1 MFAYDDIKNFNR
13 TEMAIYKYIMA
24 NLPQIPY
31 MTIREIAAE
40 NHVSTTTFL
49 RFCAKSGF
57 SSYNEFK
64 AKLKQMTGNIAKVP
78 TTRNLDEIFLFFKGV
93 SSLAFEE
100 KLQQAVF
107 LLQKTNFIIFV
118 GIGSSGTLARY
129 GARYFSNLGIF
140 SVGLEDVHYPIE
152 NFTYEK
158 TAVIAV
164 SESGKTPELI
174 DLIKKFR
181 QKNCPVLSITN
192 LANSTLA
199 RLSDWNFSYNL
210 KHQRINNLYN
220 ITSQVPTLFIMEA
233 LACRL

>member
-93 SSLAFEE
+93 SSASRIFTAKNEFHNFRRYRFIRYACPLWRS
-100 KLQQAVF
+100 VF
-107 LLQKTNFIIFV
+107 FQSRHIFCR
-118 GIGSSGTLARY
+118 IRRRT
-129 GARYFSNLGIF
+129 
-140 SVGLEDVHYPIE
+140 
-152 NFTYEK
+152 
-158 TAVIAV
+158 
-164 SESGKTPELI
+164 
-174 DLIKKFR
+174 
-181 QKNCPVLSITN
+181 
-192 LANSTLA
+192 
-199 RLSDWNFSYNL
+199 LSDREFHL
-210 KHQRINNLYN
+210 
-220 ITSQVPTLFIMEA
+220 
-233 LACRL
+233 

>member
-1 MFAYDDIKNFNR
+1 MFEYDDIKNFNK
-13 TEMAIYKYIMA
+13 TEMAIYKYIIA
-24 NLPQIPY
+24 NLEKIPY

-49 RFCAKSGF
+49 RFCTKSGF
-57 SSYNEFK
+57 SSYNDFK
-64 AKLKQMTGNIAKVP
+64 SNLKQMTDSISKVP
-78 TTRNLDEIFLFFKGV
+78 SIQNLDEMFLFFKGV
-93 SSLAFEE
+93 HSPAFEE
-100 KLQQAVF
+100 KLQQAVI
-107 LLQKTNFIIFV
+107 LLRKTNFIIFA

-129 GARYFSNLGIF
+129 GARYFSNLGKF
-140 SVGLEDVHYPIE
+140 SVGLEDTHYPIE

-158 TAVIAV
+158 TAVIAI
-164 SESGKTPELI
+164 SESGETPELI
-174 DLIKKFR
+174 NLIKKFR

-210 KHQRINNLYN
+210 KHQRMKNLYN
-220 ITSQVPTLFIMEA
+220 ITSQVPTLFIMES